1 MAKAAA
7 GTGTTEELVRS
18 YFEAHARQDLDT
30 VAGMWQPGGV
40 GRIIGLTE
48 WVAPE
53 GLRDFFGEVYAAF
66 PDWRFEVLE
75 TIAEDDRCTVRY
87 RITATFAGA
96 PFQGLEPT
104 GARVSVEGCDVVE
117 VRDGRVVRID
127 AYLDNADFARQ
138 AGALPPKDS
147 PAEQRM
153 TKLVNLRTR
162 LAARICDPP
171 EEIADGVWLVRGGMP
186 IKGFNVYFV
195 RDTHPGTGGDGVLMF
210 DAGIKAMTNGLA
222 AAGANLGGLTRV
234 VLGHAHVDHRGAA
247 PGMRGVPVYCHPA
260 DREDAEGDGGLR
272 YQSDLSEISAPA
284 RWLYP
289 KLLSSWDGGPVRIEG
304 TIEEGDDVAGFEVV
318 HVPGHAPGMI
328 ALWRASDR
336 LALTTDTFYTANPER
351 FVPISEPIVPH
362 RAFNLDHEQARESV
376 RKVAA
381 LDPASAWPGH
391 AEPLTENVRE
401 RLERA
406 ADAG

>member
-1 MAKAAA
+1 MAKAADA
-7 GTGTTEELVRS
+7 TATTEEIVRS
-18 YFEAHARQDLDT
+18 YFEAHGRQDLDT
-30 VAGMWQPGGV
+30 VVGMWQPGGV
-40 GRIIGLTE
+40 GRIVGLIDF
-48 WVAPE
+48 VAPE
-53 GLRDFFGEVYAAF
+53 GLRDFMGETYAAF
-66 PDWRFEVLE
+66 PNWQFEILE
-75 TIAEDDRCTVRY
+75 TVAEGERCTVRY

-104 GARVSVEGCDVVE
+104 GARVSVEGCDLVE
-117 VRDGRVVRID
+117 LRDGRVLRID

-138 AGALPPKDS
+138 VGALPAQDS
-147 PAEQRM
+147 PAERRM
-153 TKLVNLRTR
+153 TKALNLRTR
-162 LAARICDPP
+162 LAARLCDPP
-171 EEIADGVWLVRGGMP
+171 EEIADGVWLVRGGLP

-195 RDTHPGTGGDGVLMF
+195 RDGDGVLMF

-247 PGMRGVPVYCHPA
+247 PGMRGVPVYCHPD
-260 DREDAEGDGGLR
+260 DREDAEGDGGLH
-272 YQSDLSEISAPA
+272 YANLDEISAPA
-284 RWLYP
+284 RWIYP
-289 KLLSSWDGGPVRIEG
+289 KLLASWDGGPVQIEG

-362 RAFNLDHEQARESV
+362 RAFNLDHEQARASV

>member
-1 MAKAAA
+1 MAKAADA
-7 GTGTTEELVRS
+7 TATTEEIVRS
-18 YFEAHARQDLDT
+18 YFEAHGRQDLDT
-30 VAGMWQPGGV
+30 VVGMWQPGGV
-40 GRIIGLTE
+40 GRIVGLIDF
-48 WVAPE
+48 VAPE
-53 GLRDFFGEVYAAF
+53 GLRDFMGESYAAF
-66 PDWRFEVLE
+66 PNWQFDILE
-75 TIAEDDRCTVRY
+75 TVAEGERCTVRY
-87 RITATFAGA
+87 RITGTFAGA

-117 VRDGRVVRID
+117 LRDGRVVRID

-138 AGALPPKDS
+138 VGALPAQDS
-147 PAEQRM
+147 PAERRM
-153 TKLVNLRTR
+153 TKALNLRTR

-171 EEIADGVWLVRGGMP
+171 EEIADGVWLVRGGLP

-195 RDTHPGTGGDGVLMF
+195 RDGDGVLMF

-247 PGMRGVPVYCHPA
+247 PGLRGVPVYCHPD
-260 DREDAEGDGGLR
+260 DREDAEGDGGLH
-272 YQSDLSEISAPA
+272 YANLEEISAPA
-284 RWLYP
+284 RWIYP
-289 KLLSSWDGGPVRIEG
+289 KLLASWDGGPVQIEG

-351 FVPISEPIVPH
+351 FVPISDPIVPH
-362 RAFNLDHEQARESV
+362 RAFNLDHEQARASV